1 MNVFY
6 EEDGGFKVASIL
18 SEAES
23 SLQVEAISGKRSK
36 IKSAHVLMRFEGAL
50 SGFMEAAQAEAE
62 SLDTDFL
69 WECCGEAEFGFESL
83 AKDYYGNQPSRQ
95 QAAAIA
101 LKLHGAPMY
110 FYRKGKGY
118 YKAAPAETLKAAQA
132 GQEKKR
138 LQAEQLAQMVAQLQ
152 AQQLPPSFV
161 DKLDALLYAPDKNSL
176 EWKALEQ
183 AAQLTK
189 RLPVEVLHA
198 SGAIPSVH
206 DYHLGA
212 FLREYFSAGTAFPE
226 APLAAWPTDL
236 PVAAVQAFSID
247 DSTTTE
253 IDDALSV
260 TPLPNGHTQV
270 GVHIAAPALGIA
282 PEGVLDREVM
292 KRLSTVYMPG
302 HKITMLPESA
312 IRPFSLDAGQ
322 VRPALSLY
330 LEVAPDF
337 TVVNQYSRLEQVPI
351 SENLRHDT
359 LEPYFN
365 AATLTED
372 SGHPQWGALVF
383 LFQLAESLEKARGK
397 YDPTRPQPVDY
408 NFYVTDG
415 RVRIVNR
422 QRGSPMD
429 KLVAELMIAANS
441 QWGLL
446 LAEHGVPGIYRAQN
460 GGKVYMT
467 TQAEGHQGLGVAQYA
482 WCTSPLRRAV
492 DLINQRQIISVLTG
506 QAPVYPAHSDALV
519 GHMRQF
525 DLTYN
530 AYNEFQTRMERYW
543 CLQYLIQEQLQTLDA
558 TVWRENLVRI
568 EGLPYMTK
576 VHSLPALKAGSKVR
590 LAVQKVDPLLMT
602 LDCKYVQVL
611 TEATAS
617 DLPDEDPALEAMAA
631 LSAHALDG
639 AAASDAAS
647 DAATSANSAAIAT
660 DKQAPEDMP
669 YV

>member
-6 EEDGGFKVASIL
+6 EEDGGFKVAAIL
-18 SEAES
+18 SEAET
-23 SLQVEAISGKRSK
+23 SLQVEAVSGKRSK
-36 IKSAHVLMRFEGAL
+36 IKTANVLMRFEGPLA
-50 SGFMEAAQAEAE
+50 GFIEAAQGEADT
-62 SLDTDFL
+62 LDTQFL
-69 WECCGEAEFGFESL
+69 WECCGESEFGFETL
-83 AKDYYGNQPSRQ
+83 AAEYFGAKPSRT

-110 FYRKGKGY
+110 FYRKGKGH
-118 YKAAPAETLKAAQA
+118 YKAAPADTLQAALA
-132 GQEKKR
+132 GMEKKR
-138 LQAEQLAQMVAQLQ
+138 LQAEYLAQLVAQLM
-152 AQQLPPSFV
+152 ANQLPDALA
-161 DKLDALLYAPDKNSL
+161 DKLQTLLYAPDKNSL

-183 AAQLTK
+183 AAQQRKL
-189 RLPVEVLHA
+189 LPVEVLFA
-198 SGAIPSVH
+198 CGAIASVH

-212 FLREYFSAGTAFPE
+212 FLREYFNDGTAFPE
-226 APLAAWPTDL
+226 ASLAEVPTDL
-236 PVAAVQAFSID
+236 PLAQVHAFSID

-260 TPLPNGHTQV
+260 TPLANGHTQV
-270 GVHIAAPALGIA
+270 GIHIAAPALGIE
-282 PEGVLDREVM
+282 PEGLLDREVM

-302 HKITMLPESA
+302 HKITMLPEQA

-322 VRPALSLY
+322 IRPALSLY

-337 TVVNQYSRLEQVPI
+337 TVVSQQSRLERVTI
-351 SENLRHDT
+351 DDNLRHDS

-365 AATLTED
+365 ESTLTQD
-372 SGHPQWGALVF
+372 SGHPLWSALVF

-397 YDPTRPQPVDY
+397 YDPSRPQPVDY

-415 RVRIVNR
+415 KVSIVNR

-467 TQAEGHQGLGVAQYA
+467 TKAEGHQGLGVAQYA

-492 DLINQRQIISVLTG
+492 DLINQRQLISVLTG
-506 QAPVYPAHSDALV
+506 QPPVYPPNSDALV

-543 CLQYLIQEQLQTLDA
+543 CLQYLIQEHITEIDA
-558 TVWRENLVRI
+558 TVWRDNLVRLDA
-568 EGLPYMTK
+568 LPYMTK

-590 LAVQKVDPLLMT
+590 LCVQKVDTLLMT
-602 LDCKYVQVL
+602 LDCKFVQVI
-611 TEATAS
+611 TEATEATPSFADEEGEDTLAAQAITAQAQTEQPATEPAS
-617 DLPDEDPALEAMAA
+617 TEAA
-631 LSAHALDG
+631 LPLTG
-639 AAASDAAS
+639 AAG
-647 DAATSANSAAIAT
+647 
-660 DKQAPEDMP
+660 
-669 YV
+669 